1 MLAGRRASAI
11 GAFDNAA
18 ELPAATPTIVHL
30 LRASGYHTV
39 LAGKM
44 HFVGPD
50 QLHGF
55 EERLTTD
62 VYPAGFDWT
71 PDWRLDS
78 GSRLPWYHNMSGVLG
93 AGVREAA
100 MQTAYDDEVCFRA
113 VERIRELAQR
123 PDRRPFLLV
132 VSFTSPHD
140 PWEVR
145 ARHWEMY
152 RDDDIDLPAV
162 AAIPRSQADPHS
174 LRLRAMCGLDE
185 RPLDAAEIRRA
196 RHGYYAAVSYMDER
210 VGEVTAALE
219 RTGLD
224 GETVVAFTADHGEM
238 GGERGLWF
246 KMSFFEG
253 SARVPLLVRGPGIA
267 AGRVAGPVSHLDLA
281 PTLAELAGTPLGEAE
296 FEGRSLVS
304 ALHGRDPGA
313 ATVVSEYLA
322 EGVTQPAVMIR
333 RGSYKYIRCPGDP
346 DQLYDLAA
354 DPRELVNLARGSEAC
369 GSVLAAAGRIGRA
382 LGPRGP
388 ARTRACEPISPPAR
402 CGGACHRRPHA
413 LGSSA
418 VRRRVAP
425 VRARAGGRASPSGRA
440 ARAGSAPGRGR
451 PGAAREARFGRVREH
466 ILRFL
471 PRAISSLVKRAARS
485 PKRGMRDIRE
495 CRYSAASYEGGVST
509 KCGGENL
516 ESYLR

>member
-1 MLAGRRASAI
+1 MSDRRPNLVVLMADQLAASFLPAYGHPVVRAPHLDALARSGTVFESAYCASPLCAPSRSAMLAGRRASVI
-11 GAFDNAA
+11 DAFDNAA
-18 ELPAATPTIVHL
+18 ELPAATPTIAHL

-71 PDWRLDS
+71 PDWRLPS
-78 GSRLPWYHNMSGVLG
+78 ESRLPWYHNLSGVLG
-93 AGVREAA
+93 AGVHEAA

-145 ARHWEMY
+145 ARHWDMY
-152 RDDDIDLPAV
+152 RDGEIDPPAV
-162 AAIPRSQADPHS
+162 AATPPAQTDPHS

-185 RPLDAAEIRRA
+185 RPLSAAEIQRA
-196 RHGYYAAVSYMDER
+196 RHGYYAALSYMDER
-210 VGEVTAALE
+210 VGEVTGALE
-219 RTGLD
+219 QNGLA

-253 SARVPLLVRGPGIA
+253 SARVPLLVRGPGIGK
-267 AGRVAGPVSHLDLA
+267 GRVSQPVSHLDLA
-281 PTLAELAGTPLGEAE
+281 PTLAELAGAALGEAE
-296 FEGRSLVS
+296 FEGRSLVP
-304 ALHGRDPGA
+304 ALHGGDAGS

-322 EGVTQPAVMIR
+322 EGVTAPAVMLR
-333 RGSYKYIRCPGDP
+333 RGRYKYVRCPGDP
-346 DQLYDLAA
+346 DQLFDLAA
-354 DPRELVNLARGSEAC
+354 DPRELVNLAPDSGHAKAC
-369 GSVLAAAGRIGRA
+369 AALRADSDERWDLADLRRRVLASQSRRRLVAAA
-382 LGPRGP
+382 LATGAHTPWDHQPYVDASRQYVRGP
-388 ARTRACEPISPPAR
+388 AAQHP
-402 CGGACHRRPHA
+402 
-413 LGSSA
+413 
-418 VRRRVAP
+418 
-425 VRARAGGRASPSGRA
+425 
-440 ARAGSAPGRGR
+440 R
-451 PGAAREARFGRVREH
+451 PGVPLVPGA
-466 ILRFL
+466 L
-471 PRAISSLVKRAARS
+471 PAGDDLA
-485 PKRGMRDIRE
+485 PP
-495 CRYSAASYEGGVST
+495 
-509 KCGGENL
+509 
-516 ESYLR
+516 

>member
-1 MLAGRRASAI
+1 VSDTRPNLVLVMADQLAASFLPAYGHRVVRTPHLDALARAGTVFESAYCASPLCAPSRFAMLAGRRASAI
-11 GAFDNAA
+11 DAFDNAA
-18 ELPAATPTIVHL
+18 ELPAATPTIAHV
-30 LRASGYHTV
+30 LRANGYHTV
-39 LAGKM
+39 LSGKM

-71 PDWRLDS
+71 PDWRLPS
-78 GSRLPWYHNMSGVLG
+78 ESRLPWYHNLSGVLG

-145 ARHWEMY
+145 ARHWDMY
-152 RDDDIDLPAV
+152 RDDEIDAPAV
-162 AAIPRSQADPHS
+162 PVIPPSEADPHS
-174 LRLRAMCGLDE
+174 LRLRAMCGLDQ
-185 RPLDAAEIRRA
+185 RPLGDAEIQRA

-210 VGEVTAALE
+210 VGEVTAALAQN
-219 RTGLD
+219 GLD

-267 AGRVAGPVSHLDLA
+267 SGRVTAPVSQLDLA
-281 PTLAELAGTPLGEAE
+281 PTLADLAGAAPDGAE

-304 ALHGRDPGA
+304 ALNGGDPEA
-313 ATVVSEYLA
+313 ATVVAEYLA
-322 EGVTQPAVMIR
+322 EGVTAPAVMIR
-333 RGSYKYIRCPGDP
+333 RGPYKYIRCPGDP
-346 DQLYDLAA
+346 DQLYELDS
-354 DPRELVNLARGSEAC
+354 DPRELVNLAADPGHAAECSALRAESEERWDLAELRRR
-369 GSVLAAAGRIGRA
+369 VLASQFRRRLVAAA
-382 LGPRGP
+382 LATGTHTPWDHQPYVDASRQYVRGP
-388 ARTRACEPISPPAR
+388 AAQHP
-402 CGGACHRRPHA
+402 
-413 LGSSA
+413 
-418 VRRRVAP
+418 
-425 VRARAGGRASPSGRA
+425 
-440 ARAGSAPGRGR
+440 R
-451 PGAAREARFGRVREH
+451 PGGPLVPGALPADDDVR
-466 ILRFL
+466 
-471 PRAISSLVKRAARS
+471 PA
-485 PKRGMRDIRE
+485 
-495 CRYSAASYEGGVST
+495 
-509 KCGGENL
+509 
-516 ESYLR
+516 